1 MTISF
6 ITLFINMA
14 EALKIYMQS
23 INTQYILN
31 LHDEIAT
38 AAVISGFLGINIT
51 NGLVRIYGDSI
62 TNEDA
67 LDAILSTY

>member
-1 MTISF
+1 
-6 ITLFINMA
+6 MA
-14 EALKIYMQS
+14 EALKIY
-23 INTQYILN
+23 TQITNNQDIIN
-31 LHDEIAT
+31 LHEEIAT

-51 NGLVRIYGDSI
+51 NDLVTIYGDSI